1 MPDIDIPSSLNLPA
15 SMWEKTS
22 DKNKLEALYL
32 LLDGMDWAQ
41 TRTIAKNPQQY
52 HETNPILG
60 KHPSV
65 GFVNNYF
72 GAMALGHALLADKL
86 PPDLAKLFQYGTI
99 GFEAAEVGR
108 NKFKFGI
115 GMSF

>member
-1 MPDIDIPSSLNLPA
+1 MPDIDIPSIFPA
-15 SMWEKTS
+15 SMWERSS

-32 LLDGMDWAQ
+32 MLDGVDWAQ
-41 TRTIAKNPQQY
+41 TRRIAKNPQQF

-60 KHPSV
+60 RHPSV
-65 GFVNNYF
+65 GLVNNYF
-72 GAMALGHALLADKL
+72 AAAALGHALLADKL
-86 PPDLAKLFQYGTI
+86 PPDLAKIFQYGTI